1 MEFFNDI
8 YIGRKDKNG
17 APIYEG
23 DYVRCC
29 NGDTYKVVWR
39 DDVLAFGIQNVE
51 DGVWD
56 FWDEF
61 LPHEWERVE
70 LR

>member
-29 NGDTYKVVWR
+29 NGETYEVKWR
-39 DDVLAFGIQNVE
+39 DDVLAFGIENVE

-61 LPHEWERVE
+61 LPCEWERVE
-70 LR
+70 C